1 MELWG
6 VVPILV
12 FGVLYIGIIAGIIAV
27 IVIVLIVFVS
37 FLYCFPSSPRQ
48 CSVFLS
54 KTKIIGTCQTE
65 ANGRQKKDDHLTVTF
80 LSDD

>member
-27 IVIVLIVFVS
+27 IVIVLKRMKERNQYLRDIRDE
-37 FLYCFPSSPRQ
+37 LRNQ
-48 CSVFLS
+48 N
-54 KTKIIGTCQTE
+54 KATIAENKE
-65 ANGRQKKDDHLTVTF
+65 
-80 LSDD
+80 

>member
-27 IVIVLIVFVS
+27 IVIVLKRMKERNQNRATIAEN
-37 FLYCFPSSPRQ
+37 
-48 CSVFLS
+48 
-54 KTKIIGTCQTE
+54 KE
-65 ANGRQKKDDHLTVTF
+65 
-80 LSDD
+80 

>member
-27 IVIVLIVFVS
+27 IVIVLKRMKERNQYLLDIRDE
-37 FLYCFPSSPRQ
+37 LRNQ
-48 CSVFLS
+48 NRATIAEN
-54 KTKIIGTCQTE
+54 KE
-65 ANGRQKKDDHLTVTF
+65 
-80 LSDD
+80 

>member
-27 IVIVLIVFVS
+27 IVIVLKQMKERNQYLREIRDE
-37 FLYCFPSSPRQ
+37 LRNQ
-48 CSVFLS
+48 NRATIAEN
-54 KTKIIGTCQTE
+54 KE
-65 ANGRQKKDDHLTVTF
+65 
-80 LSDD
+80 

>member
-27 IVIVLIVFVS
+27 IVIVLKRMKERNQYLREIRDE
-37 FLYCFPSSPRQ
+37 LRNQ
-48 CSVFLS
+48 N
-54 KTKIIGTCQTE
+54 KITIAE
-65 ANGRQKKDDHLTVTF
+65 NKE
-80 LSDD
+80 

>member
-27 IVIVLIVFVS
+27 IVIVLKRMKERNQYLREIWDE
-37 FLYCFPSSPRQ
+37 LRNQ
-48 CSVFLS
+48 NRATIAEN
-54 KTKIIGTCQTE
+54 KE
-65 ANGRQKKDDHLTVTF
+65 
-80 LSDD
+80 

>member
-27 IVIVLIVFVS
+27 IVIVLKRMKERDQYLREIRDE
-37 FLYCFPSSPRQ
+37 LRNQ
-48 CSVFLS
+48 NRATIAEN
-54 KTKIIGTCQTE
+54 KE
-65 ANGRQKKDDHLTVTF
+65 
-80 LSDD
+80 